1 MVGWTHLSRFAAPNS
16 AHCTNAVAMFLCS
29 VSRGEEGGGGEK
41 KIKSRGGHVLWYHTY
56 HVNILWRNAPQ

>member
-29 VSRGEEGGGGEK
+29 VSRGEEGRRRK
-41 KIKSRGGHVLWYHTY
+41 RKSIPWWTRFVVPYLPCQYP
-56 HVNILWRNAPQ
+56 LA